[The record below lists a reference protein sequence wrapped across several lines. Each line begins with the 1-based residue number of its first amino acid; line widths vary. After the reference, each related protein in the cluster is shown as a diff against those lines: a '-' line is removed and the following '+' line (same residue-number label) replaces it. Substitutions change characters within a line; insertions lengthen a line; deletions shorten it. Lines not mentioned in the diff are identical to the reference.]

1 MVADVRSLEDRGTLR
16 AGVVGAGPVG
26 SIHARALAANDRV
39 ELIGICGRTAP
50 KTEAL
55 AARHLVPA
63 YTSVAEML
71 GKGRPDM
78 VSVCT
83 GNTEHLEPVREA
95 LAAGVHVFVEKPM
108 AFHVDEARSM
118 VELARERGLRLGVNF
133 NHRFSEPYR
142 RARAF
147 VDRGGIGRPGYLS
160 MKMAGDLYKELAGP
174 YSMLIE
180 TQGHSFD
187 MLRHFGGEV
196 DEVSAQLADPRGI
209 GVYTSAA
216 IGLRF
221 TSGAVGSILGS
232 WDSSYDHPQAQLFEF
247 SGTDGRVVVEN
258 VVDAV
263 RLYDHGD
270 AAYTEWRPGLFDTE
284 HRDFW
289 RTIDTHLLAFVDAA
303 ARGVSPPVPGED
315 GLRAL
320 ELTFAAIRSFE
331 ERSPIAV

>member
-1 MVADVRSLEDRGTLR
+1 MSFVKDRPLR
-16 AGVVGAGPVG
+16 AAVVGAGQVG
-26 SIHARALAANDRV
+26 SVHAGALAANESV
-39 ELIGICGRTAP
+39 ELVGICGRTAP

-55 AARHLVPA
+55 ASRYGVPA
-63 YTSVAEML
+63 YGSVVDML
-71 GKGRPDM
+71 RHGRPDLAC
-78 VSVCT
+78 VCT
-83 GNTEHLEPVREA
+83 GNTEHVEPVRET
-95 LAAGVHVFVEKPM
+95 LEAGVHVFVEKPM

-118 VELARERGLRLGVNF
+118 VDLARQRGVRLGVNF

-147 VDRGGIGRPGYLS
+147 VDRGGVGRPGYLF
-160 MKMAGDLYKELAGP
+160 MKMAGDLYKELADP

-180 TQGHSFD
+180 TQGHCFD
-187 MLRHFGGEV
+187 MLCHFGGEV
-196 DEVSAQLADPRGI
+196 DEVWAQLADPRGT

-221 TSGAVGSILGS
+221 ASGAVGSILGS

-247 SGTDGRVVVEN
+247 GGTDGRVVVEN

-263 RLYDHGD
+263 RLYDHGE
-270 AAYTEWRPGLFDTE
+270 AAYTEWRPGLFDTGA
-284 HRDFW
+284 RDFW
-289 RTIDTHLLAFVDAA
+289 HTIGVHLSAFVDAV
-303 ARGVSPPVPGED
+303 ARGVSPPVSGED

-331 ERSPIAV
+331 ERAPIAV